1 MARFPETHLCKQQLA
16 REYEVVIK
24 ARKLADDHV
33 LLQALLIRSYLQQE
47 FNTEIG
53 HSVNNLFSH

>member
-1 MARFPETHLCKQQLA
+1 VARFLETHLCKQHLA

-24 ARKLADDHV
+24 ARKLAHDCV
-33 LLQALLIRSYLQQE
+33 LLQVLLMWSYLQQE

-53 HSVNNLFSH
+53 RSVNNLFSR